1 MLYNIKLSLTL
12 PRVFHGIRF
21 YISKKAVGR
30 HPTFILNPTYDT
42 KHIQRKKEVY

>member
-21 YISKKAVGR
+21 YVWKKDVA
-30 HPTFILNPTYDT
+30 TTSFFLF
-42 KHIQRKKEVY
+42 